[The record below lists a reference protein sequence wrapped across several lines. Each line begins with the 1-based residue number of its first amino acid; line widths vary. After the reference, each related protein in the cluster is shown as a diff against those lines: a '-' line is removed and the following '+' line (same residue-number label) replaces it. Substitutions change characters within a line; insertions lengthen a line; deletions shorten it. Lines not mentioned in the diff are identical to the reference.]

1 MYKEYKPNI
10 LLAPY
15 VETYWV
21 YDANQNCPQT
31 VRVLPD
37 GCVDI
42 LFNCTEDYDSNM
54 APFVPYII
62 GAMTSF
68 SDRKY
73 DRKARI
79 IGVRFHPCA
88 IAAFTKVPVC
98 EFTNDKV
105 DTRLFQSLFSDFI
118 SEQLFGCGN
127 ETEQIHCIE
136 NYLLSKFGDLYGI
149 DKQIVGTV
157 KHIQATK
164 GFMPINDL
172 LNNVCLCQRQF
183 ERKFKNL
190 TGITPKMFSAITR
203 YAETK
208 NFLKSNPNKS
218 LFSTA
223 LECGYYDHSHL
234 IRDFKRFGGTL
245 PLR

>member
-21 YDANQNCPQT
+21 YDANQNCHQT

-73 DRKARI
+73 DKKVRI

-88 IAAFTKVPVC
+88 IAAFTKVPIC

-105 DTRLFQSLFSDFI
+105 DTRLFHSLFSDFI
-118 SEQLFGCGN
+118 SEQLLECGN
-127 ETEQIHCIE
+127 ETAQIHYIE
-136 NYLLSKFGDLYGI
+136 NYLLSKFGDLYDI

-157 KHIQATK
+157 KYIQATK

-172 LNNVCLCQRQF
+172 LNNICLCQRQF

>member
-21 YDANQNCPQT
+21 YDANQNCQQT

-42 LFNCTEDYDSNM
+42 LFNCTEGDDSNIE
-54 APFVPYII
+54 PFVPHII
-62 GAMTSF
+62 GTMTFF
-68 SDRKY
+68 SDVKY
-73 DRKARI
+73 DKNARI
-79 IGVRFHPCA
+79 IGVRFRPCA
-88 IAAFTKVPVC
+88 IAAFTKVPIS

-118 SEQLFGCGN
+118 SEQLF
-127 ETEQIHCIE
+127 ERKSEVEQIHYIE
-136 NYLLSKFGDLYGI
+136 NYLLNKFGNLYGI
-149 DKQIVGTV
+149 DKQIVGAV
-157 KHIQATK
+157 KHIQSTK
-164 GFMPINDL
+164 GLIPINDL
-172 LNNVCLCQRQF
+172 LNSICLCQRQF
-183 ERKFKNL
+183 ERKFKDL
-190 TGITPKMFSAITR
+190 TGVSPKMFSAITR
-203 YAETK
+203 FAETK
-208 NFLKSNPNKS
+208 DYLKNHTNKS

-223 LECGYYDHSHL
+223 LECGYFDHSHL

-245 PLR
+245 PQR

>member
-21 YDANQNCPQT
+21 YDANQNCHQT

-79 IGVRFHPCA
+79 IGVRFRPCA
-88 IAAFTKVPVC
+88 IAAFTKVPIC

-105 DTRLFQSLFSDFI
+105 DTRLFHSLFSDFI
-118 SEQLFGCGN
+118 SEQLLECGN
-127 ETEQIHCIE
+127 EIAQIYYIE
-136 NYLLSKFGDLYGI
+136 NYLLSKFGDLYDI

-157 KHIQATK
+157 KYIQATK

-172 LNNVCLCQRQF
+172 LNNICLCQRQF
-183 ERKFKNL
+183 ERKFKDL

-208 NFLKSNPNKS
+208 NFLKNNPNTS